1 LLPKDWQSIQ
11 PGDDRPLE
19 ARDVPRGNR
28 LWKAIS
34 EIQPSRPLPQNVARG
49 LRDELDALRRPVAEA
64 RKLAEMPS
72 GQTSFTLAKNP
83 IEIQLPYEQASR
95 KVVRLL
101 QLDAFRRVH
110 EGDADGAVASILAV
124 VNVSRSIG
132 DAPFLISQIVRMAV
146 DSAAL
151 SILKRVLLQ
160 STPSE
165 RALKRLQDVFE
176 REESEPRLVTGLSG
190 ERAMR
195 FDLLGKL
202 DSGELQF
209 KDLDREQRWNLE
221 ARIPPDFLSRGYV
234 RHNQALGLK
243 LDNQSLEIARRP
255 LETQKPLWDEF
266 EAQFNYKNKPTAET
280 LWNSLAYATQTAVWT
295 AAPSETRVV
304 CELRCARVGI
314 ACVRYKQATGR
325 WPGSIEALVPRYLK
339 AKPVDPFDG
348 ATIRYRSV
356 PTGVIIYGVGIDRKD
371 DGGRFASKPA
381 PGYDLGLELS
391 DVKKG
396 VGRPARSTPKG

>member
-1 LLPKDWQSIQ
+1 
-11 PGDDRPLE
+11 
-19 ARDVPRGNR
+19 
-28 LWKAIS
+28 
-34 EIQPSRPLPQNVARG
+34 
-49 LRDELDALRRPVAEA
+49 
-64 RKLAEMPS
+64 
-72 GQTSFTLAKNP
+72 
-83 IEIQLPYEQASR
+83 
-95 KVVRLL
+95 
-101 QLDAFRRVH
+101 
-110 EGDADGAVASILAV
+110 
-124 VNVSRSIG
+124 
-132 DAPFLISQIVRMAV
+132 MAV

-151 SILKRVLLQ
+151 SILKRVLVQ
-160 STPSE
+160 STPSD
-165 RALKRLQDVFE
+165 RALKRLHDVFE

-243 LDNQSLEIARRP
+243 LDNQTLEIARRP

-266 EAQFNYKNKPTAET
+266 EAQFNYKNKPAAET
-280 LWNSLAYATQTAVWT
+280 LWNSLAYATETGVVK
-295 AAPSETRVV
+295 AAESESRVV
-304 CELRCARVGI
+304 SELRCARVAI

-325 WPGSIEALVPRYLK
+325 WPGSLEALVPRYLK

-348 ATIRYRSV
+348 AAIRYRSV

-371 DGGRFASKPA
+371 DGGRLGSKPA

-391 DVKKG
+391 DVKRG
-396 VGRPARSTPKG
+396 VGRPARSTPRG